1 MQHGI
6 VRRRREGPRLQVSH
20 VHDHTKLAGNQRHDR
35 QARLTHKLNLSQA
48 WIALDLPK
56 RHWPPQGLDG
66 GKIDRAPIALPGGW
80 VWVGCSRN
88 VGDADHRFFDAA
100 MIEENF
106 VALAHSAQIIAGGVV
121 SNTCPV
127 RLAVRDKIRPRVGA
141 WFRFHQPEIFHA
153 RVVNRSGR
161 IRQPRPL
168 VSQSD

>member
-1 MQHGI
+1 
-6 VRRRREGPRLQVSH
+6 
-20 VHDHTKLAGNQRHDR
+20 VHDYTKLAGNQWHDR

-56 RHWPPQGLDG
+56 RHWPPQGFDR

-100 MIEENF
+100 MIEEHF
-106 VALAHSAQIIAGGVV
+106 VALAHSAQIVAGGVV

-127 RLAVRDKIRPRVGA
+127 RLAVRDKIRPRVGG
-141 WFRFHQPEIFHA
+141 RLLFHQPEIFHA
-153 RVVNRSGR
+153 RVINCPGR
-161 IRQPRPL
+161 IRQARPL
-168 VSQSD
+168 VSQSN